1 LTLKKRLILNLFY
14 LDGYFCLSRNFRLQK
29 VGDINWLLNSYP
41 FKQITKYIDELSI
54 INVSNNKFNEVSS
67 DFLIDVDKIISQVF
81 VPLTLG
87 GGLRTVEHVEKL
99 FNFGADKIQLNQI
112 FQMNP
117 EIVDELSSRFGNQS
131 IIAAIDVKKIND
143 TYFVFQEH
151 GQKQTLTLNQF
162 INRCCISNI
171 GELNITSINKD
182 GTGQGY
188 DKDIIGIIESIED
201 FNIPLVISGGAGKPE
216 HFLEV
221 LKHPNVSGAST
232 ANLFNFMG
240 SSFEQVK
247 QFLLKYNIQM
257 RKT

>member
-1 LTLKKRLILNLFY
+1 MTLKKRLILNLFY
-14 LDGYFCLSRNFRLQK
+14 LEGYFCLSRNFRLQK

-41 FKQITKYIDELSI
+41 FKQITNSIDELSI
-54 INVSNNKFNEVSS
+54 INVSKKNFNEISS
-67 DFLIDVDKIISQVF
+67 IFLKDVDKVISKVF

-87 GGLRTVEHVEKL
+87 GGLRKIEDVEKL
-99 FNFGADKIQLNQI
+99 FDFGADKIQLNHMVQNNKDLI
-112 FQMNP
+112 KK
-117 EIVDELSSRFGNQS
+117 LSKRFGNQS
-131 IIAAIDVKKIND
+131 LIAAVDIKKIDD
-143 TYFVFQEH
+143 TYYVFQDH
-151 GQKQTLTLNQF
+151 GQKQSLSLVQF
-162 INRCCISNI
+162 LGEISFLNI

-188 DKDIIGIIESIED
+188 ETEIIKIIESIED
-201 FNIPLVISGGAGKPE
+201 LNIPLVISGGAGKPE

-247 QFLLKYNIQM
+247 QFLLKNNVPM